1 MEAGV
6 RAVIIDNTNLQA
18 HEAHPYILTAAEHGY
33 AYDLLL
39 ENHISVESQCIVS
52 HAGKLLGA

>member
-18 HEAHPYILTAAEHGY
+18 HEAHPYVLTAAEHGY
-33 AYDLLL
+33 AYALLL
-39 ENHISVESQCIVS
+39 ENQISGKSQCIVS
-52 HAGKLLGA
+52 HAGKRLGA